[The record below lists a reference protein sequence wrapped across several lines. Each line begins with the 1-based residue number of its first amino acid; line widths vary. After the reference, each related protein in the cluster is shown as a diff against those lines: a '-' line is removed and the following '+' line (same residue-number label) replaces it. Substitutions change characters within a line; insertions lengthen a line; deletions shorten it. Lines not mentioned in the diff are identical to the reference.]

1 MGVVIEMCLK
11 YPGGPTLRWEMEVTP
26 ASPSLPGTQIT
37 RVSVY
42 PGITQM
48 RITHLG
54 KQGQTPSELGKQ
66 GQTPSEAAPSKR
78 R

>member
-1 MGVVIEMCLK
+1 MCK
-11 YPGGPTLRWEMEVTP
+11 IAGGYKRNLGHWFSEVHVDKRRQQRDQNLRWELLRP
-26 ASPSLPGTQIT
+26 LPVYPGITQIT

-54 KQGQTPSELGKQ
+54 KQG
-66 GQTPSEAAPSKR
+66 
-78 R
+78 